1 MDLNGFTAVLGVLGA
16 YFVILMVLSMS
27 VEALLEPIT
36 QFRGLRKQVSPDDVL
51 ASVEEWLPE
60 GSDEMRKVVAIETFT
75 SQTRTNLEALNQS
88 VTELRNS
95 AVKALTEMGMEAQI
109 NTVQKDIALKLVTLR
124 QMYLQNEKRRITTL
138 RVISAVIGVIL
149 AFLLR
154 INSFEIL
161 GALFPAHAV
170 VSLDTAIGH
179 IGGML
184 ITGLATSAGSSFWHD
199 MLGRVRNLKNLSG
212 QAQTLLDNVSKPVG

>member
-60 GSDEMRKVVAIETFT
+60 GSDEMKKVVAIETFT
-75 SQTRTNLEALNQS
+75 AQTRTNLEALNQS

-161 GALFPAHAV
+161 GALFPAYAGG
-170 VSLDTAIGH
+170 SLNTPIGH

>member
-36 QFRGLRKQVSPDDVL
+36 QFRGLRKQISPDDVL

-124 QMYLQNEKRRITTL
+124 QMYLQNENRRITTL
-138 RVISAVIGVIL
+138 RVISAVIGVVL

-161 GALFPAHAV
+161 GALFPADAV
-170 VSLDTAIGH
+170 VSLDTTIGH